1 VNRTVEQLVEQI
13 PGLRRYARALVGDKH
28 QADDLVQDCLA
39 RALSRLGLWTAGSD
53 MRAWLFTIMHNLFVN
68 HCRKQGS
75 QPPLFALDE
84 VAEQPR
90 KGEQTDQLLHLSDL
104 ENGLRALSH
113 EQREVLLLVSLE
125 GLSYQQVAEVLNIP
139 IGTVMSRLHRG
150 RNQLRAWMDGESRDV
165 AGLRSVK

>member
-1 VNRTVEQLVEQI
+1 MNRKAEQLVEQI
-13 PGLRRYARALVGDKH
+13 PRLRRYARALVGDKH

-68 HCRKQGS
+68 QCRKQGS
-75 QPPLFALDE
+75 QPPLFALHE
-84 VAEQPR
+84 VAEPPR
-90 KGEQTDQLLHLSDL
+90 KGGQADQLLQLSDL
-104 ENGLRALSH
+104 ETGLRALPP

-150 RNQLRAWMDGESRDV
+150 RNQLRAWMDGERKDV
-165 AGLRSVK
+165 PGLRSVK